1 MKSLDEL
8 RTFYPSD
15 LVGHDLDILR
25 EYLQYEMLQIIYAS
39 EYRNRLVFLGGTC
52 LRIVYDTGRFSEDL
66 GFDNLG
72 LSWED
77 FTDFTNVLAKGLN
90 GIGYTCTTRLT
101 TKGAYHCA
109 VRFRPL
115 VHTYGLSPHKEATL
129 LIKLDTER
137 QDYTY
142 TPHRHTLNKFGV
154 RHDILAVPAKLLC
167 AMKIAAVL
175 GRKRAKGRDYYDLDY
190 LLRRGVTPDY
200 GYLEQKLNIAFAKT
214 LREHVGAHTDAL
226 DFDALARDVSPFLL
240 RTEDV
245 ERVRSFPMTWTEARL

>member
-8 RTFYPSD
+8 RTYYPSD

-39 EYRNRLVFLGGTC
+39 EYSERLVFLGGTC

-66 GFDNLG
+66 DFDNLG

-77 FTDFTNVLAKGLN
+77 FEAFANVLAQGLN
-90 GIGYTCTTRLT
+90 DIGYDCTTRLT

-115 VHTYGLSPHKEATL
+115 VYTYGLSPHKEATL

-137 QDYTY
+137 QHYTY
-142 TPHRHTLNKFGV
+142 TPHLHTLDRFGV
-154 RHDILAVPAKLLC
+154 QHDIRAVPADLLC
-167 AMKIAAVL
+167 AMKISAVL
-175 GRKRAKGRDYYDLDY
+175 GRKRAKGRDYYDLDW
-190 LLRRGVTPDY
+190 LLQRGITPDY
-200 GYLEQKLNIAFAKT
+200 GYLDQKLNIASAKT
-214 LREHVGAHTDAL
+214 LRERVTAHTNAL
-226 DFDALARDVSPFLL
+226 DFEALAKDVSPFLL
-240 RTEDV
+240 RKTDLQRV
-245 ERVRSFPMTWTEARL
+245 ETFPEMWAGAQL